1 MSTLPLDQ
9 VLQGDCIEVLASL
22 PADSVDL
29 IFADPPYNLQLQKE
43 LLRPNQTR
51 VDRVD
56 DEWDQFEGFAAYD
69 AFTNA
74 WLTACR
80 RVLKPNGTLW
90 VIGTYHNIHRVGA
103 VLQDLDFW
111 VLNEITWI
119 KVNPMPNFRGMR
131 FANAHE
137 TLLWAQ
143 KTRGLKYSF
152 NHHTMK
158 ALNGGKQMRSDWLL
172 PICTGKE
179 RIKVNGEKAHSTQ
192 KPESLLFRVI
202 TSSSD
207 PGHVVLDPF
216 FGSGTTGAVAKR
228 LHRRWIGIEQRPE
241 YVELARKRIE
251 GVVPDEYDQ
260 EIYMTHEPRRLPRL
274 AFGRLVESGHLP
286 PGTEL
291 YYQKDH
297 GKKAVV
303 RADGTLQIGEQQGTI
318 HSLAKQLMNGPAN
331 GWVCWYYK
339 DDESRELLKIDVL
352 REQVRKDLYQIED

>member
-1 MSTLPLDQ
+1 MSELPLDQ
-9 VLQGDCIEVLASL
+9 VLQGDCIEVLSSL
-22 PADSVDL
+22 PAESVDL

-56 DEWDQFEGFAAYD
+56 DKWDQFEGYAAYD
-69 AFTNA
+69 AFTRA

-90 VIGTYHNIHRVGA
+90 AIGTYHNIHRVGA

-111 VLNEITWI
+111 TLNEITWI
-119 KVNPMPNFRGMR
+119 KANPMPNFRGMR

-137 TLLWAQ
+137 TLLWVQ
-143 KTRGLKYSF
+143 KKRGVKYRF

-179 RIKVNGEKAHSTQ
+179 RLKVNGEKAHSTQ

-228 LHRRWIGIEQRPE
+228 LHRRWLGIEQRPE

-251 GVVPDEYDQ
+251 AVVPDEYDQ

-274 AFGRLVESGHLP
+274 AFGRLVEMGHLP

-291 YYQKDH
+291 YYQKAQD
-297 GKKAVV
+297 KKATV
-303 RADGTLQIGEQQGTI
+303 RADGTLQLGAEQGTI
-318 HSLAKQLMNGPAN
+318 HSLAKQLMDGPAN
-331 GWVCWYYK
+331 GWLCWYYM
-339 DDESRELLKIDVL
+339 DPTSGELEKIDLL
-352 REQVRKDLYQIED
+352 REQVRNELYQIEE